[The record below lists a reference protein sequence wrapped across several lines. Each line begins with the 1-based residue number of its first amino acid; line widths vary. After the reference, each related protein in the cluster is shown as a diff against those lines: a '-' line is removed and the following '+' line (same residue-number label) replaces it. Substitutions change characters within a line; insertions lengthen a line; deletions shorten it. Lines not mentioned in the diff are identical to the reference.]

1 MKATKFTLT
10 FALLL
15 VAVTGTSFADA
26 WFQEFRPVAGH
37 DELWFISPG
46 DAGETIAFQARVYDG
61 YQSPV
66 DYYLLRSAS
75 CTITFNNEQVACGGL
90 TTLTVDAVDTM
101 VPFDGW
107 WTFEIDHPMSMHV
120 DADGDLD
127 IIVGITFDYPAPP
140 FGDLYETT
148 DYQRYEAPVL
158 CPDYNAD
165 LVVNLADV
173 SLFSAAFYAQ
183 DPNYDLNGDG
193 VVNLADVSKLAAAIG
208 DACGAKAAGMSA
220 DDVMAYIKTESG
232 AEDASWSELK
242 ASYR

>member
-66 DYYLLRSAS
+66 SPSLIMSAS
-75 CTITFNNEQVACGGL
+75 CTITFNNDQVACGGL
-90 TTLTVDAVDTM
+90 TSLTLNAVDAT
-101 VPFDGW
+101 PPGDGW

-127 IIVGITFDYPAPP
+127 IIVGITFLVIDPL
-140 FGDLYETT
+140 FGNFVTT

-173 SLFSAAFYAQ
+173 SLFSSAFYAQ
-183 DPNYDLNGDG
+183 DANYDLNGDG